1 MTQAA
6 RRGRIPRPRLPRRRP
21 GTLALMVAVT
31 LGMGVFTVLV
41 GVLLIS
47 WRDDPIGLDRWTLVE
62 VGARAP
68 FLPTLANADAGAGAN
83 RLSFTIQDDRGQIRG
98 DLTVRVAIYDLATDP
113 DTPVAAQFAQFIS
126 YASESPLP
134 VQHQHATGASLSDNA
149 RYVGA
154 GIYVVPAYFPRPGT
168 WGLEFQIAPGDVP
181 FDAAEAEEVLFRLA
195 VRARRAAPAVGQAA
209 LATPSRTL
217 VDEPDLRRLTSDP
230 TPEPGLYQLSIDDA
244 LANGRLLLL
253 IFATPAF
260 CHSRTCAPALDV
272 VKAVW
277 RDHAAD
283 LDAIH
288 VEVFENP
295 EDPSE
300 LREAAAFLAWDL
312 PSEPWVFVIDG
323 RGVIVAAYEGSVT
336 DRELRGD
343 VEGLVGG

>member
-1 MTQAA
+1 M
-6 RRGRIPRPRLPRRRP
+6 
-21 GTLALMVAVT
+21 
-31 LGMGVFTVLV
+31 
-41 GVLLIS
+41 
-47 WRDDPIGLDRWTLVE
+47 
-62 VGARAP
+62 
-68 FLPTLANADAGAGAN
+68 
-83 RLSFTIQDDRGQIRG
+83 
-98 DLTVRVAIYDLATDP
+98 
-113 DTPVAAQFAQFIS
+113 
-126 YASESPLP
+126 
-134 VQHQHATGASLSDNA
+134 QHQHATGASLSDNA

-168 WGLEFQIAPGDVP
+168 WGLEFQIAPGDVA
-181 FDAAEAEEVLFRLA
+181 FDEADAEQVLFRLA

-230 TPEPGLYQLSIDDA
+230 RPEPGLYQLSIDDA
-244 LANGRLLLL
+244 LANGRPLLL

-277 RDHAAD
+277 RDHAAA

-312 PSEPWVFVIDG
+312 PSEPWVFLIDG

-343 VEGLVGG
+343 VEALVGG